1 MFRSIQVQLNAIFL
15 GFLLI
20 VITWAIASILV
31 VASLQIIF
39 FAIALI
45 WVAFGYFVIRR
56 RMVQPV
62 TQLRDVAAHYNHQS
76 PSDDDELTQLSRSIE
91 LMRTEIA
98 EAHAQM
104 EVRVA
109 KRTHELTSAFELS
122 QEIIA
127 QIDLQDLLR
136 SATDRARAL
145 THADA
150 ASLCLID
157 QDHRMLI
164 LSAGSGSGAL
174 PTGLRQPIGFGLY
187 PADQVIDQGLSIATE
202 TACTN
207 CGFLHARTPG
217 QCAAVPLRVGD
228 HTLGAL
234 CVVRDHGPIFDTDE
248 TRALTLLANS
258 AAIAI
263 VNARLIEDGRRQAE
277 QAAAVAEREHLAAE
291 LHDHI
296 AQTLGFL
303 KLKIDQ
309 VKDLLDRGAVES
321 AQLELD
327 RMQRSTGDAF
337 QQVRAALTGLREPLP
352 TAEDL
357 AEKISACLADF
368 KQATGMPAE
377 LIIND
382 QSALALA
389 HVAQSQALLIVREA
403 LNNVRRH
410 AQATQVWVRIDRV
423 DGEARFSVEDNG
435 RGFVSASIDTENH
448 LGVSIMRTRAERS
461 HGYLTIDSAP
471 GAGTKVTAHFG
482 LTVPSN
488 IAEAVRV

>member
-1 MFRSIQVQLNAIFL
+1 MFRSIHVQLNAIFL

-20 VITWAIASILV
+20 AAGLAITTFLAIP
-31 VASLQIIF
+31 SLQF
-39 FAIALI
+39 VFLAAALI
-45 WVAFGYFVIRR
+45 WIGTGYFVIRR
-56 RMVQPV
+56 RIVQPV
-62 TQLRDVAAHYNHQS
+62 TQLRDVVAQDYNPSS
-76 PSDDDELTQLSRSIE
+76 PGDNELTQLSRSIE

-109 KRTHELTSAFELS
+109 ERTRELTSAFELS

-127 QIDLQDLLR
+127 QIDLETLLR

-157 QDHRMLI
+157 QDNRMLI

-174 PTGLRQPIGFGLY
+174 PTGLRQPIGFGLF
-187 PADQVIDQGLSIATE
+187 PTDQVIDQGLTIATE

-217 QCAAVPLRVGD
+217 QCAAAPLRVGD

-234 CVVRDHGPIFDTDE
+234 CVVRDHGSIFDSDE

-291 LHDHI
+291 LHDNI

-309 VKDLLDRGAVES
+309 VKDLLDRGVVES

-327 RMQRSTGDAF
+327 RMQRSTGEAF

-352 TAEDL
+352 TAENL
-357 AEKISACLADF
+357 AEKISTSVADF
-368 KQATGMPAE
+368 RQAAGLPAE
-377 LIIND
+377 LIIAD
-382 QSALALA
+382 PSALALP
-389 HVAQSQALLIVREA
+389 HVAQTQALLIVREA

-410 AQATQVWVRIDRV
+410 AHATQVWVRIDRV

-461 HGYLTIDSAP
+461 NGYLTIDSTP
-471 GAGTKVTAHFG
+471 GAGTKVTAHFW
-482 LTVPSN
+482 LAVPSDS
-488 IAEAVRV
+488 AEAVRV

>member
-1 MFRSIQVQLNAIFL
+1 MRA
-15 GFLLI
+15 
-20 VITWAIASILV
+20 
-31 VASLQIIF
+31 
-39 FAIALI
+39 
-45 WVAFGYFVIRR
+45 
-56 RMVQPV
+56 
-62 TQLRDVAAHYNHQS
+62 
-76 PSDDDELTQLSRSIE
+76 ELDQ
-91 LMRTEIA
+91 
-98 EAHAQM
+98 AHAQL
-104 EVRVA
+104 EARVTE
-109 KRTHELTSAFELS
+109 RTRELTSAFELS

-127 QIDLQDLLR
+127 QIDLESLLR
-136 SATDRARAL
+136 SATDRARLL
-145 THADA
+145 TRADA

-157 QDHRMLI
+157 QDSRTLI

-174 PTGLRQPIGFGLY
+174 PMDLRQPIGFGLY

-202 TACTN
+202 SACTN

-228 HTLGAL
+228 RTLGAL
-234 CVVRDHGPIFDTDE
+234 CVVRDHGPVFDSDE

-263 VNARLIEDGRRQAE
+263 VNARLIEAGRRQAE
-277 QAAAVAEREHLAAE
+277 QAAAVAEREYLAAE
-291 LHDHI
+291 LHDNI

-309 VKDLLDRGAVES
+309 VKGLLDRGAIDS

-327 RMQRSTGDAF
+327 RMQRTTGEAF

-352 TAEDL
+352 SAENL

-368 KQATGMPAE
+368 RQATGMPAE
-377 LIIND
+377 LIIDD
-382 QSALALA
+382 QSALTLP
-389 HVAQSQALLIVREA
+389 HVMQTQALLIVREA

-410 AQATQVWVRIDRV
+410 AQATQAWVRIDRV

-435 RGFVSASIDTENH
+435 RGFVSASVDTENH

-471 GAGTKVTAHFG
+471 GAGTKVTAHFS
-482 LTVPSN
+482 LAVPSD
-488 IAEAVRV
+488 IAQAVRV

>member
-1 MFRSIQVQLNAIFL
+1 MRA
-15 GFLLI
+15 
-20 VITWAIASILV
+20 
-31 VASLQIIF
+31 
-39 FAIALI
+39 
-45 WVAFGYFVIRR
+45 
-56 RMVQPV
+56 
-62 TQLRDVAAHYNHQS
+62 
-76 PSDDDELTQLSRSIE
+76 ELDQ
-91 LMRTEIA
+91 
-98 EAHAQM
+98 AHAQL
-104 EVRVA
+104 EARVTE
-109 KRTHELTSAFELS
+109 RTRELTSAFELS

-127 QIDLQDLLR
+127 QIDLETLLR

-157 QDHRMLI
+157 QDSRTLI

-174 PTGLRQPIGFGLY
+174 PMGLRQPIGFGLY

-202 TACTN
+202 SACTN

-228 HTLGAL
+228 RTLGAL
-234 CVVRDHGPIFDTDE
+234 CVVRDHGPVFDSDE

-263 VNARLIEDGRRQAE
+263 VNARLIEAGRRQAE
-277 QAAAVAEREHLAAE
+277 QAAAVAEREYLAAE
-291 LHDHI
+291 LHDNI

-309 VKDLLDRGAVES
+309 VKGLLDRGAIDS

-327 RMQRSTGDAF
+327 RMQRTTGEAF

-352 TAEDL
+352 SAENL

-368 KQATGMPAE
+368 RQATGMPAE
-377 LIIND
+377 LIIDD
-382 QSALALA
+382 QSALTLP
-389 HVAQSQALLIVREA
+389 HVMQTQALLIVREA

-410 AQATQVWVRIDRV
+410 AQATQAWVRIDRV

-435 RGFVSASIDTENH
+435 RGFVSASVDTENH

-471 GAGTKVTAHFG
+471 GAGTKVTAHFS
-482 LTVPSN
+482 LAVPSD
-488 IAEAVRV
+488 IAQAVRV